1 MNRRCGGGEA
11 WTKGPPASLTYS
23 VSPWDAG
30 GAEGAGGLF
39 LYTEATTQC
48 GAAAAISE
56 TSESGVCFCICLRQG
71 LAV

>member
-1 MNRRCGGGEA
+1 MQTGGDVNRRCGGGEA

-39 LYTEATTQC
+39 LYTEAPHSVEQQLPFQKLQRLGC
-48 GAAAAISE
+48 
-56 TSESGVCFCICLRQG
+56 VF
-71 LAV
+71 VFV